1 MFNQSMSSKTKTSH
15 LVSSSCKLSYDKQI
29 IFDNFNGYFNFSD
42 EDKSIDLNN
51 HETIINKMI
60 SKINNKYYNL
70 KKKNYQFTLENYL
83 NSRQLQVEFHF
94 YKKLIKD
101 EIELNNW
108 IRKKKNDSSFNIK
121 NLEDRNFNLFFENL
135 ENQFS
140 VGETLY
146 LLSFKNPN
154 NEVISFLNDFYEN
167 EKIGEILWALGC
179 FKPELNYLSLNDIN
193 FYLEFFEDSFSYLS
207 ILKKNDDRA
216 SRVFFTTI
224 KNLLIEVYYRI
235 DRLHYQDNENITRF
249 HRVEYSSANDLINFN
264 VEIGQ
269 FFQKCEIVSFF
280 NCINKNCGHE
290 ILQAHGSYKDGVCSN
305 CGKDY
310 EEKTISFTNSKNIFI
325 TGGDVTNDKF
335 NELQSSRPHLL
346 LNYPEDESNRIP
358 VFIPFT
364 HYNVC
369 RKIYNDSRDNIQNEK
384 IETLIKINKSILG
397 RDNRIEQEFIFN
409 NNKEIE
415 YNSVVKQ
422 MENYSNKKLVNDIGV
437 MLFNNFTKKCHSN
450 KQKYENN
457 SDINGYHLFI
467 ETLGG
472 KNLFDLIITHY
483 QNKMKL
489 DAESKKKFTDLPS
502 KGVKELNSP
511 EIFSSD
517 ILSDEDDEDYY
528 DFDDILSDEDYE
540 DYKNSDDSNDIDWL
554 INQFEKINLSED
566 IESDN
571 SVKLKEGYY
580 SIYSYSN
587 FYFYKYIV
595 HKKKIYF

>member
-1 MFNQSMSSKTKTSH
+1 MFNQSMSSKTKTPH
-15 LVSSSCKLSYDKQI
+15 LVSSSCKLSYNKQI

-42 EDKSIDLNN
+42 EDKSIDLNT

-60 SKINNKYYNL
+60 SKINNKYFDL
-70 KKKNYQFTLENYL
+70 KKKNYHFTLENYL
-83 NSRQLQVEFHF
+83 SSRQLQVEFHF

-193 FYLEFFEDSFSYLS
+193 FYLDFFEDSFSYLS
-207 ILKKNDDRA
+207 ILKKNNDTA

-235 DRLHYQDNENITRF
+235 NRLHYQDNENITRF

-264 VEIGQ
+264 IEIGQ

-280 NCINKNCGHE
+280 NCINKNCGYE
-290 ILQAHGSYKDGVCSN
+290 ILQAHGSYKDGVCSK

-310 EEKTISFTNSKNIFI
+310 EEKTLSFTNSKNKFI

-335 NELQSSRPHLL
+335 DELQSSRPHLL
-346 LNYPEDESNRIP
+346 LNYPEDEKNRIP

-364 HYNVC
+364 HYDVC
-369 RKIYNDSRDNIQNEK
+369 RNIYNDSRDNIQNDK
-384 IETLIKINKSILG
+384 IQTIIRLDENIVDKN
-397 RDNRIEQEFIFN
+397 NRLRHDFIFN

-415 YNSVVKQ
+415 YNFVVEQ

-437 MLFNNFTKKCHSN
+437 MLFNNLTNKCQSN
-450 KQKYENN
+450 RQKYENN

-489 DAESKKKFTDLPS
+489 DPESKKKFTDLPS

-517 ILSDEDDEDYY
+517 ILSDEDDEDYN

-540 DYKNSDDSNDIDWL
+540 DYNNSDDSNDIDWL
-554 INQFEKINLSED
+554 VKQFEKINLCED

-571 SVKLKEGYY
+571 PVKLKEGY

-587 FYFYKYIV
+587 FYFYKYII